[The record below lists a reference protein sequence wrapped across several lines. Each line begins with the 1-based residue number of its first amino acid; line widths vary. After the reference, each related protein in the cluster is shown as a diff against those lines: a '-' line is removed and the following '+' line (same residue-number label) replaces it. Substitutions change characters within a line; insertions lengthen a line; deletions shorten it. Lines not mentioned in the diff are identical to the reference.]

1 MTSGKNKLIKRVE
14 EYYMYMV
21 IPIRKQ
27 TSDGTFP
34 GSAFIIPVML
44 QSRIHQQK
52 CIEGEGKRSIV
63 SGTLA

>member
-1 MTSGKNKLIKRVE
+1 
-14 EYYMYMV
+14 MYMV

-52 CIEGEGKRSIV
+52 CIEGERKRSIV